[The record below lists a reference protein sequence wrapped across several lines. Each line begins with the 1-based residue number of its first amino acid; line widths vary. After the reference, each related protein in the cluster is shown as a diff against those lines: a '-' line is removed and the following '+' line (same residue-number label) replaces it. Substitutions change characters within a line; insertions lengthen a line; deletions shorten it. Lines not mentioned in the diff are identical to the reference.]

1 MCLILALND
10 NVLPDGRFKL
20 QLDDV
25 HSFASDESCIAWE
38 KDVDM
43 HLQKLV
49 YNTMSRALIRSWFQ
63 FLSTPIKIAN
73 ICYLT

>member
-1 MCLILALND
+1 MSHAL
-10 NVLPDGRFKL
+10 PGK
-20 QLDDV
+20 
-25 HSFASDESCIAWE
+25 